1 MQTRTIQWLISLLL
15 LPTLLLLG
23 CNANKEAGP
32 VAKDGRDS
40 AKAADKPSRKLELSP
55 EQIKAVGIEI
65 GPIEQKNLHAV
76 VKASGQLA
84 VPPQNKADV
93 NVLMGGIIRSIRVLE
108 GQAVKKGQPLA
119 TLENT
124 DLIKLQQEYL
134 TVKNAFAYTRDELT
148 RQKELSEANAGT
160 GKNLQQVQANYNAET
175 AKILTLERQLQQLG
189 IDPAGVA
196 GGHIVSQV
204 SVSAPI
210 AGTIGH
216 ITVNTGTFAET
227 GKPLMQIIDNSKI
240 HCDLTVYEKDLFK
253 VRVGQKVNFILT
265 NQNNQLI
272 QGKIYGIN
280 KSFEDDSKGIVV
292 HAVIEGANTY
302 KLIPGMYV
310 TALIDVG
317 HRQTM
322 AAPVDAVVRSEGK
335 DYIFIADD
343 EKGADT
349 KDGRRIAFKKAEVV
363 AGGSE
368 LGYVQI
374 TPLADLPGSARI
386 VKKGAFYLLSK
397 EKVKGED
404 DER

>member
-1 MQTRTIQWLISLLL
+1 MQIKRSQRVFFIPLLACSLLYA
-15 LPTLLLLG
+15 
-23 CNANKEAGP
+23 CNNNKAEAP
-32 VAKDGRDS
+32 KSTEDKDS
-40 AKAADKPSRKLELSP
+40 TKVEKPEGKLELSP

-93 NVLMGGIIRSIRVLE
+93 NVLIGGIIRSIQVLE
-108 GQAVKKGQPLA
+108 GQAVKKGQLLA

-124 DLIKLQQEYL
+124 ELIKLQQEYL
-134 TVKNAFAYTRDELT
+134 TVKNQFSYTSDELN
-148 RQKELSEANAGT
+148 RQKELSAANAGT
-160 GKNLQQVQANYNAET
+160 GKNLQQVQANYNAESS
-175 AKILTLERQLQQLG
+175 KILTLEKQLQQLG
-189 IDPAGVA
+189 IDPGVVA

-204 SVSAPI
+204 SVKAPI

-227 GKPLMQIIDNSKI
+227 GKPLMQIIDNSQI

-253 VRVGQKVNFILT
+253 VKIGQKVNFILT
-265 NQNNQLI
+265 NQNNQAI
-272 QGKIYGIN
+272 EGKIYGIN
-280 KSFEDDSKGIVV
+280 KSFEDDSKGIIV
-292 HAVIEGANTY
+292 HAIIEGTNTY

-317 HRQTM
+317 NQQTL
-322 AAPVDAVVRSEGK
+322 AVPNDALVRSEGK
-335 DYIFIADD
+335 DYIFTVDK
-343 EKGADT
+343 EET
-349 KDGRRIAFKKAEVV
+349 HGRKAGRPIAFKRAEVV
-363 AGGSE
+363 TGESE

-374 TPLADLPGSARI
+374 TPLEDLPENTRI

-397 EKVKGED
+397 EKAKGED
-404 DER
+404 DE

>member
-1 MQTRTIQWLISLLL
+1 MQSGTIQWIISLLIVPM
-15 LPTLLLLG
+15 LPLFG
-23 CNANKEAGP
+23 CNNNKEAAPAARQGS
-32 VAKDGRDS
+32 DS
-40 AKAADKPSRKLELSP
+40 AKTEKPIGKLELTP

-93 NVLMGGIIRSIRVLE
+93 NVLIGGIIRSIRVLE
-108 GQAVKKGQPLA
+108 GQAVKKGQILA

-134 TVKNAFAYTRDELT
+134 TVKNQFAYTRDELT

-189 IDPAGVA
+189 IDPVGVA

-204 SVSAPI
+204 SVPAPI

-227 GKPLMQIIDNSKI
+227 GKPLMQIIDNSQI

-253 VRVGQKVNFILT
+253 VKVGQKVNFILT

-280 KSFEDDSKGIVV
+280 KSFEDDSKGIIV
-292 HAVIEGANTY
+292 HAIIEGANTY

-317 HRQTM
+317 HQQTM
-322 AAPVDAVVRSEGK
+322 AAPVDALVRSEGK
-335 DYIFIADD
+335 DYIFLVDS
-343 EKGADT
+343 EKGENGKA
-349 KDGRRIAFKKAEVV
+349 GRPIAFKKVEVV
-363 AGGSE
+363 AGESE

-374 TPLADLPGSARI
+374 TPLANLSDSTWI

-397 EKVKGED
+397 EKAKGGD
-404 DER
+404 DE

>member
-1 MQTRTIQWLISLLL
+1 MQTRTIQFFISLLL
-15 LPTLLLLG
+15 LPVFG
-23 CNANKEAGP
+23 CKENKDTKP
-32 VAKDGRDS
+32 VTRADRDS
-40 AKAADKPSRKLELSP
+40 AKMEKPRSKLELSP
-55 EQIKAVGIEI
+55 EQITAVGIAI
-65 GPIEQKNLHAV
+65 GPVEQKNLHAV

-93 NVLMGGIIRSIRVLE
+93 NVLVGGIIRSIQVLE
-108 GQAVKKGQPLA
+108 GQAVKKGQVLA

-124 DLIKLQQEYL
+124 EFIKLQQEYL
-134 TVKNAFAYTRDELT
+134 TVKNQFSYTRDELT
-148 RQKELSEANAGT
+148 RQKELSGAGAGT

-175 AKILTLERQLQQLG
+175 SKILTLERQLQQLG
-189 IDPAGVA
+189 IDPVGVS

-204 SVSAPI
+204 SVIAPI
-210 AGTIGH
+210 SGTIGH

-253 VRVGQKVNFILT
+253 VRIGQKVNFILT
-265 NQNNQLI
+265 NQNNQPI

-292 HAVIEGANTY
+292 HAIIEGANTY

-317 HRQTM
+317 NQQTL
-322 AAPVDAVVRSEGK
+322 AAPSDALVRLEGK
-335 DYIFIADD
+335 DYIFLV
-343 EKGADT
+343 EGGNGANGT
-349 KDGRRIAFKKAEVV
+349 DGRPIAFRKTEVIT
-363 AGGSE
+363 GESE
-368 LGYVQI
+368 LGYTQI
-374 TPLADLPGSARI
+374 TPLADLPENAWI

-397 EKVKGED
+397 EKAKGED
-404 DER
+404 DE

>member
-1 MQTRTIQWLISLLL
+1 M
-15 LPTLLLLG
+15 
-23 CNANKEAGP
+23 E
-32 VAKDGRDS
+32 
-40 AKAADKPSRKLELSP
+40 KPRSKLELSP
-55 EQIKAVGIEI
+55 EQITAVGIAI
-65 GPIEQKNLHAV
+65 GPVEQKNLHAV

-93 NVLMGGIIRSIRVLE
+93 NVLVGGIIRSIQVLE
-108 GQAVKKGQPLA
+108 GQAVKKGQVLA

-124 DLIKLQQEYL
+124 EFIKLQQEYL
-134 TVKNAFAYTRDELT
+134 TVKNQFSYTRDELT
-148 RQKELSEANAGT
+148 RQKELSGAGAGT

-175 AKILTLERQLQQLG
+175 SKILTLERQLQQLG
-189 IDPAGVA
+189 IDPVGVS

-204 SVSAPI
+204 SVIAPI
-210 AGTIGH
+210 SGTIGH

-253 VRVGQKVNFILT
+253 VRIGQKVNFILT
-265 NQNNQLI
+265 NQNNQPI

-292 HAVIEGANTY
+292 HAIIEGANTY

-317 HRQTM
+317 NQQTL
-322 AAPVDAVVRSEGK
+322 AAPSDALVRLEGK
-335 DYIFIADD
+335 DYIFLV
-343 EKGADT
+343 EGGNGANGT
-349 KDGRRIAFKKAEVV
+349 DGRPIAFRKTEVIT
-363 AGGSE
+363 GESE
-368 LGYVQI
+368 LGYTQI
-374 TPLADLPGSARI
+374 TPLADLPENAWI

-397 EKVKGED
+397 EKAKGED
-404 DER
+404 DE

>member
-1 MQTRTIQWLISLLL
+1 LISILILPIFLLF
-15 LPTLLLLG
+15 G
-23 CNANKEAGP
+23 CKGNKEAEP
-32 VAKDGRDS
+32 VTKEDKDS
-40 AKAADKPSRKLELSP
+40 ARVEKPRGKLELSQ

-65 GPIEQKNLHAV
+65 GPMEQKNLHAV

-93 NVLMGGIIRSIRVLE
+93 NVLMGGIIRSIQVLE
-108 GQAVKKGQPLA
+108 GQAVKKGQIVA

-124 DLIKLQQEYL
+124 DFIKLQQEYL
-134 TVKNAFAYTRDELT
+134 TAKNQFSYTRDELT
-148 RQKELSEANAGT
+148 RQKELSENGAGT

-175 AKILTLERQLQQLG
+175 SKILTLERQLQQLG
-189 IDPAGVA
+189 IDPVGVA
-196 GGHIVSQV
+196 GGRIVSQV
-204 SVSAPI
+204 AVTAPI

-253 VRVGQKVNFILT
+253 VQINQKVNFILT
-265 NQNNQLI
+265 NQNNQPI

-292 HAVIEGANTY
+292 HAIIEGANTY

-317 HRQTM
+317 NQKTL
-322 AAPVDAVVRSEGK
+322 AAPVDALVRSEGK
-335 DYIFIADD
+335 DYIFIVEGDKAN
-343 EKGADT
+343 AT
-349 KDGRRIAFKKAEVV
+349 DGRPIAFRKAEVIT
-363 AGGSE
+363 GESE
-368 LGYVQI
+368 LGYIQI
-374 TPLADLPGSARI
+374 TPLTELPETSWI

-397 EKVKGED
+397 EKAKGED
-404 DER
+404 DE